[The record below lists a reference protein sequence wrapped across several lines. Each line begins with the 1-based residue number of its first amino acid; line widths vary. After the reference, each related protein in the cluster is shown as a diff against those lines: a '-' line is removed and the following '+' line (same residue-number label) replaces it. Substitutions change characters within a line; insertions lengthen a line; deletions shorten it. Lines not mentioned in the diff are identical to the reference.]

1 MNTRT
6 KIFAVFG
13 IAIVLAWGTLG
24 GAAYG
29 LWTLSGEAAESA
41 DQIDRVSSQNVPLLT
56 AIKDLKLDV
65 VQVQQWLTDISATR
79 GLPGFDDGFDEAA
92 GYAERFNGDV
102 TAALGYAND
111 LQLTEITQALEKV
124 QTAFPPFYA
133 GGQDMAHAYIDT
145 GPEGGNPQMEIFDT
159 AAENMGIAMENLLTI
174 VSEQTDMTMTEMV
187 SLGQTTAATAKNTIW
202 ILGLVTAFAALFTLG
217 ALAQLFIALRRDF
230 LGLDGDLALVTSG
243 DESTEFFLK
252 PERPD
257 EFGNIARALMAFR
270 TAQIEARAHEAQMR
284 EAQQKEDKLKREA
297 ETLRIEQAEAEARAM
312 EEEAAAQEEQ
322 RKLEEQIIE
331 EISQVVAACA
341 NGDFSQVLS
350 VDDKQG
356 IYAELCRQINR
367 IGHVTNDGLSAVQAA
382 LELVAEGELG
392 HRMQDDLPGVFG
404 KISETMNQTV
414 ATLTDT
420 LQHISIS
427 SHSVDGATREI
438 SHATDDL
445 ARRSEKAAASLA
457 QTAEAVA
464 EMSHSLAEVTKSTDI
479 AGHSVEDI
487 TERTDAGQDVLS
499 RAVSAMDEIR
509 KSSEGISKILQVIEE
524 ISFQTNLLAL
534 NAGVEAARAGE
545 AGRGFAVVA
554 SEVRAL
560 AQRSADASR
569 EISDLIQTSD
579 DNVKRGV
586 ELVQQ
591 SGHAL
596 DGISEG
602 VGDVATKIREIAV
615 STRESAQRVSEI
627 SKATSHVDETTQQN
641 AAMFEETNAAVRAL
655 EGEASALAEAVSTFR
670 FDANTDAAPSESW
683 HEAARSVA

>member
-257 EFGNIARALMAFR
+257 EFGNIARALVAFR

-341 NGDFSQVLS
+341 NGDFSQVLG

-464 EMSHSLAEVTKSTDI
+464 EMS
-479 AGHSVEDI
+479 
-487 TERTDAGQDVLS
+487 
-499 RAVSAMDEIR
+499 
-509 KSSEGISKILQVIEE
+509 
-524 ISFQTNLLAL
+524 
-534 NAGVEAARAGE
+534 E

-602 VGDVATKIREIAV
+602 VGDVSIKIREIAV